1 MRDKITPR
9 QAACMLLLF
18 ELGSSLVTG
27 GSMKAEQDSW
37 FTALIGLAMSV
48 PLLLLYARLHALCP
62 DGDLYDMACQAL
74 GKPVGSAVTLAFS
87 LYAFHLGGLVIRNF
101 TEYIQVL
108 SLPETPQPVCAVC
121 IAALAYLSIR
131 SGLEVPARSA
141 EFVTPIACAIVGILL
156 ALTANKMD
164 FSNLRP
170 VLGHDPRLLLSD
182 GYASLTFPF
191 GESVLFLSVFCAV
204 KEPSSSYRKC
214 YLWGVLL
221 AGAILTVLIAGN
233 IAVLGVPIARALFF
247 PSYETVGMVDV
258 GNFIS
263 RIEVLV
269 SGNFVIFGLMKVT
282 VCLYV
287 GCRGVSRVLGGKG
300 FQAAAAIAAAGMVV
314 FSQMVYSS
322 TMQMFT
328 FLDLYK
334 RYAPAFEIALP
345 LVLLLGLRRRQSAP
359 GAAQQPANV
368 PKTEQIPPKTSET
381 DR

>member
-9 QAACMLLLF
+9 QAVCMLILY

-27 GSMKAEQDSW
+27 GSMKAGQDSW
-37 FTALIGLAMSV
+37 LTALIGLGMSV
-48 PLLLLYARLHALCP
+48 PLLLVYARLHALCP

-74 GKPVGSAVTLAFS
+74 GKAAGSAVTLVFS
-87 LYAFHLGGLVIRNF
+87 LYVFHLGALVIRNF

-108 SLPETPQPVCAVC
+108 SLPETPQPVCAAC
-121 IAALAYLSIR
+121 IALLAYFSIR

-141 EFVTPIACAIVGILL
+141 EFITPVACAVVGILL
-156 ALTANKMD
+156 ALAAKNMD
-164 FSNLRP
+164 ISNLRP
-170 VLGHDPRLLLSD
+170 VLDHDPRLLLSD
-182 GYASLTFPF
+182 GFASLTFPF

-204 KEPSSSYRKC
+204 KEPSASYRKC

-221 AGAILTVLIAGN
+221 AGAVLTVLIAAN

-269 SGNFVIFGLMKVT
+269 SGNFIIFGLMKVT

-287 GCRGVSRVLGGKG
+287 GSRGFSRVLGGKG
-300 FQAAAAIAAAGMVV
+300 FKTTAAVAAAGMIV
-314 FSQMVYSS
+314 FSQTVYGS

-328 FLDLYK
+328 FLNTYK

-345 LVLLLGLRRRQSAP
+345 LLLLTALAAKKTAP
-359 GAAQQPANV
+359 SGAAGTAPDAAAAPAQ
-368 PKTEQIPPKTSET
+368 KTG
-381 DR
+381 